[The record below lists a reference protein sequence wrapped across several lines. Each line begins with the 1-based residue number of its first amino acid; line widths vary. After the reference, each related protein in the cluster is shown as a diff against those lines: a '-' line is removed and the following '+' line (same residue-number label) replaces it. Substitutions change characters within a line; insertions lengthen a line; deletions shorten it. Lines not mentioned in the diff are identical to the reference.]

1 MYKIQT
7 KTILFFILL
16 FLILNS
22 YPFFLIYTHT
32 QTIEEY
38 DQMLNR
44 FFIFNDA
51 SKATNEL
58 YANMGLYLNKKQ
70 SESYDDY
77 MDVREELLSLTSEM
91 DKRIKNSHN
100 KITITNYQNMIH
112 SFIDESDDSLSTFL
126 INDVESYSM
135 KQREALKL
143 LEFIQEE
150 TLDLLNNDLTEFHSF
165 YENMKIRNQYMNY
178 MGISL
183 FIGTFLTGL
192 FIAYVFSRDITNPI
206 NRLTGIAKDIAKGNL
221 DGEEL
226 HLNRKDELGF
236 LTETM
241 TQMRRDLSYY
251 VKQIKEKSEQ
261 EKLLKEMELKSLQNQ
276 INPHFLFNALNT
288 IARTAYLDGSQHIS
302 NLITALSKML
312 RYNLGKL
319 EKPVTL
325 RDEMNNVKEYFYIQK
340 TRFGERVHFELDLP
354 DDCASVRLPIL
365 TVQPLVENAFIHG
378 IESMESDG
386 EIHVNAQR
394 QGPYTIVQITDN
406 GMGMDPKIVQQ
417 LKDRKE
423 VTSISKKR
431 DSTGLGLGNVIRRLE
446 LFYQRSDVVQIES
459 EVGKGTTIMLKLGDE
474 DKWEQ
479 KY

>member
-7 KTILFFILL
+7 KMILFFIIL

-22 YPFFLIYTHT
+22 YPLFLFYNHT
-32 QTIEEY
+32 QTIDQY
-38 DQMLNR
+38 DKMLNR

-70 SESYDDY
+70 PESYDNFIN
-77 MDVREELLSLTSEM
+77 VRENLLSLTTEM

-100 KITITNYQNMIH
+100 KMVITNYQNMIH
-112 SFIDESDDSLSTFL
+112 SFIDESDQSLSSFL
-126 INDVESYSM
+126 MNDVESYPV

-143 LEFIQEE
+143 LGFIQEE
-150 TLDLLNNDLTEFHSF
+150 TLDLLNYDLTEFHSF
-165 YENMKIRNQYMNY
+165 YKKMTIRNQYMDF

-192 FIAYVFSRDITNPI
+192 LIAYIFSRDITNPI
-206 NRLTGIAKDIAKGNL
+206 NRLTNFAREIAKGNL
-221 DGEEL
+221 DGEEIQ
-226 HLNRKDELGF
+226 LNRKDELGF
-236 LTETM
+236 LTKTIN
-241 TQMRRDLSYY
+241 QMRRDLSYY

-261 EKLLKEMELKSLQNQ
+261 EKLLKEMELKSLQSQ

-288 IARTAYLDGSQHIS
+288 IARTAYLEGSQHIS

-312 RYNLGKL
+312 RYNLGKI

-325 RDEMNNVKEYFYIQK
+325 KDEINNVREYFYIQK
-340 TRFGERVHFELDLP
+340 TRFGERINFKLDLP
-354 DDCASVRLPIL
+354 DDYASVRLPIL

-378 IESMESDG
+378 IESMESKG
-386 EIHVNAQR
+386 EIKVNVEG
-394 QGPYTIVQITDN
+394 QGPYTIVSIIDN
-406 GMGMDPKIVQQ
+406 GTGMDPKIVQQ

-423 VTSISKKR
+423 VTNISKKK
-431 DSTGLGLGNVIRRLE
+431 DSTGLGLANVIRRLE
-446 LFYQRSDVVQIES
+446 LFYQRTDVVQIES
-459 EVGKGTTIMLKLGDE
+459 ELGKGTTIMLKLGDG
-474 DKWEQ
+474 DKWG
-479 KY
+479 